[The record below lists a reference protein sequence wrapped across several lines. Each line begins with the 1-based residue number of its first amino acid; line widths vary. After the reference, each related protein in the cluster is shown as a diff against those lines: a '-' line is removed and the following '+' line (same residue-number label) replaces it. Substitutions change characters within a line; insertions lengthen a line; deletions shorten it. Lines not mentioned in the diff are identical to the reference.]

1 MAAERF
7 TFYLSFLEQI
17 NKMPEEDQ
25 LSAYRAICEYALLG
39 KEPDFSQ
46 DQTAYADIVFTGIR
60 PILDSGKRKAEN
72 GRKGGAGEAE
82 EKRSTAKEKQSN
94 VLPGS
99 KPVQNRS
106 KPKTKPKQTESK
118 TEANVKLL
126 EEEVEK
132 EKEVEVEKEIETE
145 GENTNVRI
153 GRPMP
158 TESDA
163 AAEFEQIWERYPK
176 KTGKK
181 EARSAYIAARTRK
194 KNPVSYFD
202 VEKGVRGYAAQV
214 KAMDTEDRF
223 ILGGARF
230 FRQAR
235 WEDDFSHRP
244 RARDGFTPNE
254 YDWDQLEK
262 DVTT

>member
-17 NKMPEEDQ
+17 NKMPEQDQ

-39 KEPDFSQ
+39 KEPDFSN

-82 EKRSTAKEKQSN
+82 EKQGAAMLKAKRKQ
-94 VLPGS
+94 
-99 KPVQNRS
+99 KRS
-106 KPKTKPKQTESK
+106 KR
-118 TEANVKLL
+118 EANVKQNESKAEANGKLL
-126 EEEVEK
+126 EVEVEEEVEVEK
-132 EKEVEVEKEIETE
+132 EKEGEVE
-145 GENTNVRI
+145 GEDNIRI

-158 TESDA
+158 SERDA

-181 EARSAYIAARTRK
+181 EAKAAYIKARTRK
-194 KNPVSYFD
+194 KEPVSYFD

-214 KAMDTEDRF
+214 KAMDTEEQF
-223 ILGGARF
+223 IIGGARF

-235 WEDDFSHRP
+235 WDDDFTHRP
-244 RARDGFTPNE
+244 RDRDGLE
-254 YDWDQLEK
+254 RHDYDWEQLEK